1 MLIKGDNLEVLKHLS
16 EAYNEKIKMIY
27 IDPPYNTG
35 KNSFVYQDRRRFT
48 IEGVVIL
55 TIESEDCPGK
65 YWCATDVGMLL
76 NFVFMVF

>member
-35 KNSFVYQDRRRFT
+35 KNSFVYQDRRKFT
-48 IEGVVIL
+48 I
-55 TIESEDCPGK
+55 
-65 YWCATDVGMLL
+65 
-76 NFVFMVF
+76 